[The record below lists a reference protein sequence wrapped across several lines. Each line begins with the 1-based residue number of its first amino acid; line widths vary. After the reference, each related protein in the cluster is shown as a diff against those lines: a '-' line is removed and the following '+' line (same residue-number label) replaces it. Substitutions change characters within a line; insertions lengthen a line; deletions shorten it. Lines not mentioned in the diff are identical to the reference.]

1 MKNPHLTAT
10 VCFALA
16 LALYFYMPS
25 IEYAAGFALLGM
37 FFELSAWKRFFGR
50 KRKDSVLPEAND
62 PAQPT

>member
-16 LALYFYMPS
+16 VALYFYMPS

-37 FFELSAWKRFFGR
+37 FFELSAWKKFLMRNR
-50 KRKDSVLPEAND
+50 KNAP
-62 PAQPT
+62 PPGQ